1 MQSSFIERA
10 RIYKK
15 YTGAFRVEASYKR
28 VGECKRVRDWEL
40 RAQLRLNAR
49 GARFASSSKQDTSD
63 RAKMQNTPSIYVIHV
78 QRGTDK

>member
-1 MQSSFIERA
+1 M
-10 RIYKK
+10 
-15 YTGAFRVEASYKR
+15 GAFRVEASYKR

-49 GARFASSSKQDTSD
+49 GARFASSSSSSSSSSSKQDTSD